1 MGIPLIFWVVTIA
14 MALLAFSVIAK
25 PLKKLER
32 RMTSAIVTVAF
43 AFAVVSLGMYWAV
56 GSRHE
61 AKVESN
67 ATAYQDNWQQ
77 AARKSQN
84 SQSQN
89 SIGSVSS
96 LVDGLAQ
103 RMKQNPDD
111 SKGWLLLA
119 QSYQHL
125 GRTAEAI
132 AAYEKAAALGIRDEK
147 LERLS
152 GLSSGNYETQPQV
165 LGNVRLADDSR
176 DIVLPTDTVFIFARA
191 VDGPPMPV
199 AVLRRP
205 AADLPIDFLLNDSQ
219 ALSTDARL
227 SDFEQIIVTA
237 RISRT
242 GNESDALQE
251 LEARSE
257 VIAVADNRH
266 LNLTIQ

>member
-1 MGIPLIFWVVTIA
+1 MGMGIPLIFWVVTIA

-32 RMTSAIVTVAF
+32 RMTSATVTVAF

-77 AARKSQN
+77 AAR
-84 SQSQN
+84 QSQN

-111 SKGWLLLA
+111 GKGWLLLA

-147 LERLS
+147 LESLS

-227 SDFEQIIVTA
+227 SDFEQVVVTA